1 MVVFTRT
8 INNPVVQETIEDFLT
23 RRKGFFPDLNSFPDF
38 SGAGEIGVIIFL
50 IFLVLLAF
58 LIILLIHL
66 YLTSTRFFVD
76 ERGIGLPSKP
86 MSCLFR
92 KGNVLVRFSEIERI
106 ETTLDQTG
114 GAEIEVWYGYASP
127 LRIDQMYLP
136 AEDRDTL
143 LRFFLSRKDLRARMT
158 IVQRRTASGGWFK
171 KEQFTQMTLTELE
184 DHLWMSVPSRT
195 ELSWAKDGKIF
206 TSG

>member
-8 INNPVVQETIEDFLT
+8 VNNPVVEETLSDFLN
-23 RRKGFFPDLNSFPDF
+23 RRRGLFPDINTFPDF

-50 IFLVLLAF
+50 IFLVLLVF

-76 ERGIGLPSKP
+76 ERGIGLPAKP
-86 MSCLFR
+86 ISCLLR

-106 ETTLDQTG
+106 ETTLDQAE

-127 LRIDQMYLP
+127 LRIDQTYLP
-136 AEDRDTL
+136 SEDRDTL
-143 LRFFLSRKDLRARMT
+143 LRFFLSRKDLRAHMT
-158 IVQRRTASGGWFK
+158 TVQRRTASGGWFK
-171 KEQFTQMTLTELE
+171 KEQFKPMTVAELE